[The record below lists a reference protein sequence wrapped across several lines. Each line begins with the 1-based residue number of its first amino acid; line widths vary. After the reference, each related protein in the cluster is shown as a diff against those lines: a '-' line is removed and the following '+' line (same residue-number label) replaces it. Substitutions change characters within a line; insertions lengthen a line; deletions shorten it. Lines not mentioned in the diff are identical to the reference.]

1 MKKKLRSNLVLI
13 IQILFMLFVSVAML
27 LLEHPNKLNINGFA
41 FLAWFVY
48 IPLLFLIKK
57 ISLKIT
63 PLAGAIYGFLYGY
76 FFYNWLKNYDSY
88 GIYAITI
95 YFVLVMCIFFLA
107 LKLVDI
113 LFANY
118 AWLIHWVLISAFE
131 YILTKGFMGLGF
143 GVTAY
148 TQFRKLA
155 LIQSCSAIGV
165 FGLNALIIFNSCCL
179 FAFFSKLIERRMI
192 IYKRETDVE
201 FYECNTHINYVSKY
215 DKQLEMVSL
224 KIPAISFAVFAV
236 FLITDLIFGKIAL
249 KKDYQYNKQIK
260 IAAIQGNEDPF
271 LEGIDVYAKNV
282 QILMAQTDYVLDTNP
297 DVDIIVWP
305 ETAVVPSIV
314 YQYNSKRDVN
324 RYKLAKTLLDFINS
338 RNALFVIGNGHRE
351 VDKNYSNKKEY
362 NSALVFEPRVNVL
375 PPEPYIYSKNHLV
388 PFSECFPY
396 ERFFP
401 HFYKFLLKIE
411 PNMWTPGE
419 EINVFEYKDLV
430 FATPICF
437 EDNFSDIGRK
447 MYKAGA
453 RAFINLTNDSWSKSL
468 VCQYE
473 HLSMAVFRSVENKIP
488 TVRSTISGQ
497 TCVISQNGEITKMAQ
512 PFIQS
517 YIVDK
522 IPVIEKDRK
531 ETIYTKIGDIFGYSF
546 VFIFFFLLLLKIIFV
561 IIKKAKK

>member
-1 MKKKLRSNLVLI
+1 MKKNLRTNLLLFIQTLFILLVSI
-13 IQILFMLFVSVAML
+13 IFII
-27 LLEHPNKLNINGFA
+27 LEHPNKLNINGFA
-41 FLAWFVY
+41 FIAWFVY

-57 ISLKIT
+57 ISIKIA
-63 PLAGAIYGFLYGY
+63 PLVGAVFGFFYGY
-76 FFYNWLKNYDSY
+76 FFYNWLKNYDAY
-88 GIYAITI
+88 GIYAITL
-95 YFVLVMCIFFLA
+95 YFVIVMCLFFVV
-107 LKLVDI
+107 LKLVEL
-113 LFANY
+113 LFKNY
-118 AWLIHWVLISAFE
+118 AWLLHWIVICAFE
-131 YILTKGFMGLGF
+131 YISTKGFIGLGF

-155 LIQSCSAIGV
+155 LIQSCSVIGT
-165 FGLNALIIFNSCCL
+165 FGLNAIIIFNSCCI
-179 FAFFSKLIERRMI
+179 FAFLSKLIERRKI

-215 DKQLEMVSL
+215 DRQLKMVSL
-224 KIPAISFAVFAV
+224 KVPAITFGIFVLV
-236 FLITDLIFGKIAL
+236 LIALLIFGKISL
-249 KKDYQYNKQIK
+249 KKGFDSNGEIK
-260 IAAIQGNEDPF
+260 IAAIQSNEDP
-271 LEGIDVYAKNV
+271 LSDGIDVYTKNV
-282 QILMAQTDYVLDTNP
+282 QLLMTQTDYVLDTNP
-297 DVDIIVWP
+297 DLDIVVWP

-314 YQYNSKRDVN
+314 YQYNAKRDVN
-324 RYKLAKTLLDFINS
+324 RYKLVSTLLDYINE
-338 RNALFVIGNGHRE
+338 RNALFVIGNGHTE
-351 VDKNYSNKKEY
+351 VDKNYSNKKKY
-362 NSALVFEPRVNVL
+362 NSALVFEPKVNVL

-388 PFSECFPY
+388 PFSEYFPY

-453 RAFINLTNDSWSKSL
+453 RAFINLTNDSWSRSL

-488 TVRSTISGQ
+488 TVRSTTSGQ
-497 TCVISQNGEITKMAQ
+497 TCVISPNGEITKMAQ

-522 IPVIEKDRK
+522 IPVIEKNRK
-531 ETIYTKIGDIFGYSF
+531 PTLYTKYGDVFGYSF
-546 VFIFFFLLLLKIIFV
+546 IFIFFFLLLLKLIFV
-561 IIKKAKK
+561 IIEKARK